1 MKSLFL
7 LTTALVFL
15 FEIVRVEGRA
25 ATFKDD
31 RLIQKSGNKNDFFNL
46 SKQTQSSIASRIFAI
61 TSKFEC
67 LGLLIV

>member
-31 RLIQKSGNKNDFFNL
+31 RLIKKSGNKNDFLTDPNRPR
-46 SKQTQSSIASRIFAI
+46 AA
-61 TSKFEC
+61 
-67 LGLLIV
+67 LLQQFLL